1 MTSTKA
7 KWPIVLILVAAVASY
22 LYAHPPIP
30 PKPATVTLV
39 QGTSVE
45 VRLDQTVSSKTSASG
60 SHFSAKLAKPLVL
73 NGKIAVPESTEFS
86 GNVIQAVPA
95 GHLAG
100 GASLRVALTS
110 FTLDGQ
116 PYTLQTVPIVRVS
129 QGKGRRTAEIT
140 TGGAVL
146 GAAIGALAHGGKG
159 ALIGAAAGAGAGA
172 VGSAATNH
180 PQDIVMPAE
189 SVLTFH
195 LTQAVVITPKPTP
208 QPTRTDVAAVLRGLF
223 S

>member
-1 MTSTKA
+1 MTSTKS
-7 KWPIVLILVAAVASY
+7 KWPIVLILVGAIAAY

-30 PKPATVTLV
+30 PKPSTVTLA

-60 SHFSAKLAKPLVL
+60 SHFSAKLAKPLLL
-73 NGKIAVPESTEFS
+73 NGKVVVPEGTEFS
-86 GNVIQAVPA
+86 ANVIQAVPA

-110 FTLDGQ
+110 LTLDGQ
-116 PYTLQTVPIVRVS
+116 PYVVQTVPIVRVS
-129 QGKGRRTAEIT
+129 QGKGKRTAEIT
-140 TGGAVL
+140 AGGAVL

-180 PQDIVMPAE
+180 PQDIVMRSE

-195 LTQAVVITPKPTP
+195 LTQAVVITPKPLP
-208 QPTRTDVAAVLRGLF
+208 QPPRTDVAAVLRGLF
-223 S
+223 P

>member
-1 MTSTKA
+1 MTSTKS
-7 KWPIVLILVAAVASY
+7 KRPIVLIIVAAVAAY
-22 LYAHPPIP
+22 LYAHPPVS

-39 QGTSVE
+39 QGTAVE

-60 SHFSAKLAKPLVL
+60 SHFSGKLAKPLVL
-73 NGKIAVPESTEFS
+73 DGKIVVPEGTEFS
-86 GNVIQAVPA
+86 RNVIQAVPA

-100 GASLRVALTS
+100 GASLRIALTS
-110 FTLDGQ
+110 FALNGH

-129 QGKGRRTAEIT
+129 QGRGKRTAEIT
-140 TGGAVL
+140 AGGAVL

-180 PQDIVMPAE
+180 PVDIVMPAE

-195 LTQAVVITPKPTP
+195 LIQAVVITPKPAP
-208 QPTRTDVAAVLRGLF
+208 QPPRTDVAAVLRGLF
-223 S
+223 P